1 MKRAALA
8 VVATLVLATPAAA
21 SDRAL
26 VKTCAQQS
34 FAGFGGAY
42 DDPRNLVVGPLAGVG
57 ARAQDYDGAYEGRY
71 RWKMPMLM
79 RPGRRATVRIGA
91 AAAGFARL
99 SFGTGHWNFARSHR
113 RVTFVGCSASKAGSP
128 IGGGRRATFWSG
140 GLTALRTNFC
150 LPLEI
155 RFGTG
160 TIRRRSIPMGP
171 KATCS
176 RDPS

>member
-1 MKRAALA
+1 MKRAAA
-8 VVATLVLATPAAA
+8 AVLAAIAIGPPAAEA
-21 SDRAL
+21 ADRPL

-34 FAGFGGAY
+34 FAGFAGAY
-42 DDPRNLVVGPLAGVG
+42 ADSRNLVVGPLAWVG
-57 ARAQDYDGAYEGRY
+57 ARAQDYDGSYEGRY

-79 RPGRRATVRIGA
+79 KPGRRATVRIGA

-99 SFGTGHWNFARSHR
+99 SFGTGHWDFARSHR
-113 RVTFVGCSASKAGSP
+113 RVTFAGCPAAEAGSP

-155 RFGTG
+155 RFAGG
-160 TIRRRSIPMGP
+160 AIRRREVPMGP
-171 KATCS
+171 KASC
-176 RDPS
+176 